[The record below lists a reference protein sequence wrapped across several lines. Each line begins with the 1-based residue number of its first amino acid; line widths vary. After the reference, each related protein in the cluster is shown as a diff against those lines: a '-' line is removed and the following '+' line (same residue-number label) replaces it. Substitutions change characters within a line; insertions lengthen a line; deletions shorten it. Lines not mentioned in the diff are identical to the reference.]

1 MTSLPTP
8 PSTHRPEMSRGRR
21 FRRGYQRATFI
32 LLAVFAAFVFVL
44 YLALNGASSAVTQ
57 PRGSAN
63 AGQAAPGAPADP
75 NPVATPAPVQTA
87 PAPPPS
93 GLSAAQALD
102 WRLVQWDK
110 FTNNGQNEFVPAAQ
124 LSQTTT
130 QWVST
135 INGWIYHLPHD
146 SGPLAAQF
154 GGHPWTADGV
164 LANAGDPELYP
175 KYRNGNP
182 EIMVSNIGINGDGD
196 GLPGST
202 VRFFYSILSQAGL
215 PDESRTFKLVWHVS
229 SDGVGHPLVS
239 ICKGHPR
246 RC

>member
-1 MTSLPTP
+1 MTSFPTP

-21 FRRGYQRATFI
+21 FRHGYQKLSFI
-32 LLAVFAAFVFVL
+32 LLGVFAAFVFVL
-44 YLALNGASSAVTQ
+44 YLAFNSALLTGTQ

-63 AGQAAPGAPADP
+63 AGQGAPGVSTDP
-75 NPVATPAPVQTA
+75 NPVATLAPVQTA
-87 PAPPPS
+87 PLPPPS
-93 GLSAAQALD
+93 GLSPAKALD

-110 FTNNGQNEFVPAAQ
+110 LTNNGQNEVVPAAQ
-124 LSQTTT
+124 LNQTTT

-135 INGWIYHLPHD
+135 INAWIDLLPHH

-154 GGHPWTADGV
+154 GGKPWAADGV

-175 KYRNGNP
+175 KYRGTNP

-196 GLPGST
+196 GLAGST
-202 VRFFYSILSQAGL
+202 VRFFYSTLSQAGL